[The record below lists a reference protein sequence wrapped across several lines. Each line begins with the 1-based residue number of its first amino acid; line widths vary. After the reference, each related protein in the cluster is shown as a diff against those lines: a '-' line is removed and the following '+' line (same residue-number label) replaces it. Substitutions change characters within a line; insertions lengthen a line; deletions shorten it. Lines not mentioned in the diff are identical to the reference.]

1 MPNKKMKG
9 TKKMKGSK
17 QMKKMAKSVKKR
29 VASAWNVLVKKVYAR
44 EKKNGKSF
52 KDCLI
57 MASKENKKSK
67 V

>member
-1 MPNKKMKG
+1 MA
-9 TKKMKGSK
+9 TKKNMKSVK
-17 QMKKMAKSVKKR
+17 KLKKMAKSTKKR
-29 VASAWNVLVKKVYAR
+29 VASAWNILVKKVYAR

-52 KDCLI
+52 KDCLV

>member
-1 MPNKKMKG
+1 MA
-9 TKKMKGSK
+9 TKKNMKSGLK
-17 QMKKMAKSVKKR
+17 KLKKMAKSTKKR
-29 VASAWNVLVKKVYAR
+29 VASAWNILVKKVYAR

-52 KDCLI
+52 KDCLV

>member
-1 MPNKKMKG
+1 MKSGLKKL
-9 TKKMKGSK
+9 
-17 QMKKMAKSVKKR
+17 KKMAKSTKKR
-29 VASAWNVLVKKVYAR
+29 VASAWNILVKKVYAR

-52 KDCLI
+52 KDCLV

>member
-1 MPNKKMKG
+1 MA
-9 TKKMKGSK
+9 TKKNMKSGLK
-17 QMKKMAKSVKKR
+17 KLKKMAKSTKKR
-29 VASAWNVLVKKVYAR
+29 VASAWNILVKKVYAR

-57 MASKENKKSK
+57 MASEENKKSK

>member
-1 MPNKKMKG
+1 
-9 TKKMKGSK
+9 
-17 QMKKMAKSVKKR
+17 
-29 VASAWNVLVKKVYAR
+29 LVKKVYAR